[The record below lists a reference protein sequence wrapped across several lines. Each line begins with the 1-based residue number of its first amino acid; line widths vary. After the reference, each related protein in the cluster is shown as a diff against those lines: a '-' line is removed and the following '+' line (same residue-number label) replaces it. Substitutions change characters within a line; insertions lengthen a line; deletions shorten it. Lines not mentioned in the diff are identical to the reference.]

1 MKFIKHL
8 VLLLLIV
15 NSASAQTHSYQ
26 KAESNSAEVGS
37 NISDYTQVPE
47 NVQEFSMKLPYPIIF
62 IHGLASSSSTWD
74 AFTNY
79 LDSQFGFTYGRR
91 LDFCLNYDG
100 DNTSANTLIYPT
112 NGADIKLFLV
122 SPLNIGDY
130 YYVNFDVSQNGSI
143 PTNVLSNQSAIVKQG
158 AALSEAIKRVLQ
170 VSGKDKVILMG
181 HSMGGLAAREYLQN
195 PSIWQSDG
203 RHHIAKLVTT
213 GTPHGGSNSSSFGVP
228 ITGIDEQSEAVRDL
242 RRTYFYSGNNGVYL
256 FSGIEDLSYMEDQLC
271 CYFYNSDVNCNGV
284 GGTGESIVGL
294 NSKNLIGDID
304 YSCIIG
310 DCSGCLIDLNYNTDG
325 VVNTYSA
332 NLNNFYTGLRQNL
345 GACVFTHTSSSLS
358 QIHTTLPSLTYEN
371 LQGLDEP
378 ELFDLSYGVELNSN
392 YIGFITEQSINNLMA
407 PIDYDDYTFSINRN
421 KTIGVNF
428 SNIPSVPSFTVAL
441 YNSSYNLIGQ
451 IHGNNGSAN
460 LSFTESLSSGTYYL
474 EVTGDPDATSFLN
487 PYSFSINDITGVDE
501 ISALRLKIFPN
512 PTNGIITIDCGEDSS
527 FKNDYTIEVEN
538 LYGQSIYSEKVTQQK
553 TRIDIGSS
561 ASSGFYFVY
570 LKDENG
576 NRGAV
581 QRVVV
586 Q

>member
-1 MKFIKHL
+1 
-8 VLLLLIV
+8 
-15 NSASAQTHSYQ
+15 
-26 KAESNSAEVGS
+26 
-37 NISDYTQVPE
+37 
-47 NVQEFSMKLPYPIIF
+47 
-62 IHGLASSSSTWD
+62 
-74 AFTNY
+74 
-79 LDSQFGFTYGRR
+79 
-91 LDFCLNYDG
+91 
-100 DNTSANTLIYPT
+100 
-112 NGADIKLFLV
+112 
-122 SPLNIGDY
+122 
-130 YYVNFDVSQNGSI
+130 
-143 PTNVLSNQSAIVKQG
+143 
-158 AALSEAIKRVLQ
+158 
-170 VSGKDKVILMG
+170 
-181 HSMGGLAAREYLQN
+181 
-195 PSIWQSDG
+195 
-203 RHHIAKLVTT
+203 
-213 GTPHGGSNSSSFGVP
+213 
-228 ITGIDEQSEAVRDL
+228 
-242 RRTYFYSGNNGVYL
+242 
-256 FSGIEDLSYMEDQLC
+256 
-271 CYFYNSDVNCNGV
+271 
-284 GGTGESIVGL
+284 
-294 NSKNLIGDID
+294 
-304 YSCIIG
+304 
-310 DCSGCLIDLNYNTDG
+310 
-325 VVNTYSA
+325 
-332 NLNNFYTGLRQNL
+332 
-345 GACVFTHTSSSLS
+345 
-358 QIHTTLPSLTYEN
+358 
-371 LQGLDEP
+371 
-378 ELFDLSYGVELNSN
+378 
-392 YIGFITEQSINNLMA
+392 MA